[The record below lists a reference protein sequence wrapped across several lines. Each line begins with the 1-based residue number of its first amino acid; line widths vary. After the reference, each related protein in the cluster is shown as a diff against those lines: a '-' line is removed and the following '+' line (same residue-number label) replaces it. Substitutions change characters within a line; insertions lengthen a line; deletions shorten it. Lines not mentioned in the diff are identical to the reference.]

1 MLHIYTGRNRL
12 LAPALIEALRA
23 PGPESRLIV
32 VPKQLTLQTERL
44 LLEALNL
51 RAQRRSAL
59 ST

>member
-32 VPKQLTLQTERL
+32 VP
-44 LLEALNL
+44 
-51 RAQRRSAL
+51 L
-59 ST
+59 SLIHI